1 MLRYLPLIIL
11 FGITIYAL
19 VECAQTDQ
27 EQVRNLP
34 KWGWIL
40 IIILFGPQTLAL
52 GPIGW
57 FVAGRPKGKGFGGGF
72 RQKRKIVPPDDNPDF
87 LKGL

>member
-11 FGITIYAL
+11 FGITVYAL

-57 FVAGRPKGKGFGGGF
+57 FVAGRPKGKGFEIG
-72 RQKRKIVPPDDNPDF
+72 RASCRERV
-87 LKGL
+87 

>member
-1 MLRYLPLIIL
+1 MLRIL
-11 FGITIYAL
+11 FIIAFVLTIYAL

-27 EQVRNLP
+27 DQVRNLP

-40 IIILFGPQTLAL
+40 IIIFFGPPAFAL
-52 GPIGW
+52 GSVGW
-57 FVAGRPKGKGFGGGF
+57 FIAGRPKGKGFGGF
-72 RQKRKIVPPDDNPDF
+72 RPKRKILPPDDNPEF

>member
-1 MLRYLPLIIL
+1 MTKFLVIAAFAL
-11 FGITIYAL
+11 TIYAL
-19 VECAQTDQ
+19 VECAQSDQ

-40 IIILFGPQTLAL
+40 VIIVFGLPVPI

-57 FVAGRPKGKGFGGGF
+57 FVAGRPKGKGFGGF
-72 RQKRKIVPPDDNPDF
+72 KPKRRVLPPDDNPDF

>member
-1 MLRYLPLIIL
+1 MLRYLPLVIL
-11 FGITIYAL
+11 VAMTIYAL
-19 VECAQTDQ
+19 VECAQTEP

-40 IIILFGPQTLAL
+40 IIIVFGPQTLAL

-57 FVAGRPKGKGFGGGF
+57 FIAGRPKGKGFGGF
-72 RQKRKIVPPDDNPDF
+72 NPKRKVLPPDDNPDF

>member
-1 MLRYLPLIIL
+1 MLRYLPLILL
-11 FGITIYAL
+11 FGVTIYAL
-19 VECAQTDQ
+19 VECSQTDQ

-52 GPIGW
+52 GAIGW
-57 FVAGRPKGKGFGGGF
+57 FVAGRPKGKGFGGF
-72 RQKRKIVPPDDNPDF
+72 RPKRKILPPDDNPDF
-87 LKGL
+87 LKGI

>member
-52 GPIGW
+52 GPIGL
-57 FVAGRPKGKGFGGGF
+57 VGVSDQSERSCRPTTT
-72 RQKRKIVPPDDNPDF
+72 
-87 LKGL
+87 LTS

>member
-1 MLRYLPLIIL
+1 MLRYLPLILL
-11 FGITIYAL
+11 FGVTIYAL
-19 VECAQTDQ
+19 VECSQTDQ
-27 EQVRNLP
+27 EQVRNLH

-57 FVAGRPKGKGFGGGF
+57 FVAGRPKGKGFGGF
-72 RQKRKIVPPDDNPDF
+72 RPKRKILPPDDNPDF

>member
-40 IIILFGPQTLAL
+40 ISSMTNRDTL
-52 GPIGW
+52 P
-57 FVAGRPKGKGFGGGF
+57 RPS
-72 RQKRKIVPPDDNPDF
+72 I
-87 LKGL
+87 

>member
-27 EQVRNLP
+27 DQVRNLP
-34 KWGWIL
+34 KWGWLL
-40 IIILFGPQTLAL
+40 IIIFFGPQTLAL
-52 GPIGW
+52 GSVGW
-57 FVAGRPKGKGFGGGF
+57 FIAGRPKGRGFGGF
-72 RQKRKIVPPDDNPDF
+72 KPKRKILPPDDNPDF

>member
-40 IIILFGPQTLAL
+40 VIILFGPQTLAL

-57 FVAGRPKGKGFGGGF
+57 FVAGRPKGKGFGE
-72 RQKRKIVPPDDNPDF
+72 VSND
-87 LKGL
+87 KGRSCHPTTTLTS

>member
-1 MLRYLPLIIL
+1 MTKYLVIASLAL
-11 FGITIYAL
+11 AIYAL
-19 VECAQTDQ
+19 AECAQSDQ

-40 IIILFGPQTLAL
+40 IIIFFGLPIPI

-57 FVAGRPKGKGFGGGF
+57 FVAGRPKGKGFGGF
-72 RQKRKIVPPDDNPDF
+72 KPKRKIIPPDDNPDF

>member
-1 MLRYLPLIIL
+1 MLRYLPLILL
-11 FGITIYAL
+11 FGVTIYAL
-19 VECAQTDQ
+19 VECSQTDQ

-34 KWGWIL
+34 KWGWII

-57 FVAGRPKGKGFGGGF
+57 FVAGRPKGKGFGGF
-72 RQKRKIVPPDDNPDF
+72 KPKRKILPPDDNPDF

>member
-1 MLRYLPLIIL
+1 MLRFLPLIVL

-19 VECAQTDQ
+19 VECSQTEQD
-27 EQVRNLP
+27 QVRNLP

-57 FVAGRPKGKGFGGGF
+57 FVAGRSKGKGFGGF
-72 RQKRKIVPPDDNPDF
+72 KPKRKIVPPDDNPDF